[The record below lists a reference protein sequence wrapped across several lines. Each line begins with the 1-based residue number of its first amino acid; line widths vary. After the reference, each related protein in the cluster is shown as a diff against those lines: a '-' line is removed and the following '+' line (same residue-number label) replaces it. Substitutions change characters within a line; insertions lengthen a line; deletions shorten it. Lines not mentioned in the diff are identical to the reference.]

1 MFGGS
6 ELRPASE
13 VSAEVKS
20 YSPERVRGRFAP
32 GHSGNPG
39 GKAKASRQVVQLARE
54 MSEAVL
60 RSLYRIATKGRS
72 ESARV
77 AAAQVILDRAFG
89 RPKVSVD
96 LESDG
101 PMFTAIRQIIVSP
114 RGRPS
119 ARPSSGMASRA
130 TSRWSS
136 DL

>member
-1 MFGGS
+1 M
-6 ELRPASE
+6 A
-13 VSAEVKS
+13 
-20 YSPERVRGRFAP
+20 YSPERIRGRFAP

-39 GKAKASRQVVQLARE
+39 GKLKASRQVVQIARD

-101 PMFTAIRQIIVSP
+101 PMFTAIRQIIVAP
-114 RGRPS
+114 EGEIIRP
-119 ARPSSGMASRA
+119 AIFGDGFEGNIE
-130 TSRWSS
+130 
-136 DL
+136 DLKDHVL